1 MSDSAFDTTTSQTND
16 TQQTQIEPTDQS
28 QPSAFEALVG
38 EGKKFNDAEAL
49 ARGKQ
54 ESDTFIKQLQTELQ
68 GLREDLDKRMTS
80 EEVLTKIREEA
91 ATNSA
96 TTGENTTPQLGKDD
110 IAELVKQTLE
120 STRTEE
126 TKDRNLMAVDQKLA
140 EVYGDKRAEW
150 LNSEAHKL
158 GVSIDFLAD
167 VAKASPDAFFNT
179 VGLSSTVTNTTASV
193 TTGTVNTETVAQVTE
208 ASGIKPNTMKYFDA
222 IKKEDPRKYW
232 TPAVQNALFA
242 AREEMGPEAFYA

>member
-1 MSDSAFDTTTSQTND
+1 MSDSAFNTNETTTT
-16 TQQTQIEPTDQS
+16 TTTIEEPTQLS
-28 QPSAFEALVG
+28 QAGAFEALVG
-38 EGKKFNDAEAL
+38 DGKKFNDAEAL

-54 ESDTFIKQLQTELQ
+54 ESDTFITQLQSELQ

-80 EEVLTKIREEA
+80 EEVLIKIREEA
-91 ATNSA
+91 AASSA

-126 TKDRNLMAVDQKLA
+126 SNTRNFNDVDQRLLS
-140 EVYGDKRAEW
+140 VYGDKAGNW
-150 LNSEAHKL
+150 LAGKAQEL
-158 GVSIDFLAD
+158 GISVDFLAD
-167 VAKASPDAFFNT
+167 VAKASPDAFYNT
-179 VGLSSTVTNTTASV
+179 VGLSSTETNTTASV
-193 TTGTVNTETVAQVTE
+193 TTGTINTETVAQVNK

-242 AREEMGPEAFYA
+242 AREEMGAEAFYA